1 MQTELP
7 RDVVAFGESA
17 RDCFRALGGVQFA
30 LQAETDD
37 DARARAGAALDDL
50 GAWDIDP
57 RGDADEFLAA
67 AQLCRAAGAV
77 VLPYPVTERLL
88 AVDDAPLALL
98 DPAQPRIDHGD
109 LFGAWIAAD
118 VDGSAHRATS
128 ARRTRSRLGP
138 FVTRAELGEPVA
150 AVSGDDV
157 ARHLVLGAWR
167 ITGALENALA
177 LVAAH
182 VQARRQFGSAL
193 SEFQG
198 VRFAT
203 ADAYVAL
210 RGLDELAKFTA
221 WRLTAASPAARWADA
236 VALRLH
242 ADDVARIVLRCAHQL
257 LGAIGFCD
265 EHDVSVIDR
274 HLQPALRLPYA
285 SEALADKLM
294 PAVFDGTFESL
305 FGQSA

>member
-7 RDVVAFGESA
+7 RDVIAFGDAA

-30 LQAETDD
+30 LQAESDD
-37 DARARAGAALDDL
+37 EARARAGAALDDL
-50 GAWDIDP
+50 GAWDIDA

-67 AQLCRAAGAV
+67 AQLCRVAGAV

-88 AVDDAPLALL
+88 ALDGFPLAVL
-98 DPAQPRIDHGD
+98 DPSQPRIDHGD
-109 LFGAWIAAD
+109 LFAAWIGAD
-118 VDGSAHRATS
+118 LDGSARTAS
-128 ARRTRSRLGP
+128 CERRTRSRLGP
-138 FVTRAELGEPVA
+138 FVTRAELGEPAITVN
-150 AVSGDDV
+150 SDDV
-157 ARHLVLGAWR
+157 ARHLVLGSWR
-167 ITGALENALA
+167 ITGALDNALA

-221 WRLTAASPAARWADA
+221 WRLTSASPAARWADA

-242 ADDVARIVLRCAHQL
+242 ADDVARTVLRCAHQL

-285 SEALADKLM
+285 SEALADRLM
-294 PAVFDGTFESL
+294 PAVFDDTFESV